1 MRNILAI
8 AGKELRSY
16 FASPIAYIVIGLF
29 AVIFGIFFGV
39 ILLHFNQASQQGGGQ
54 AVNVNEQLIR
64 PVFLNSVVVFLFMLP
79 IVTMRSY
86 AEEKRSGT
94 IELLLTAPL
103 TDLQIILGK
112 FTGAMG
118 LYASMLLVTALSM
131 GSLFFFGTPEVKP
144 LLNTYLGLLLMG
156 GCFVSVGLLISSFT
170 SNQIVAGAVTF
181 GVGVIGRSGAIAR
194 PGAFAFGC
202 GLGIACS
209 GRVVATVG

>member
-1 MRNILAI
+1 MNNVLAI
-8 AGKELRSY
+8 ARKELRSY

-39 ILLHFNQASQQGGGQ
+39 ILLNFNQASQQGGGQ

-131 GSLFFFGTPEVKP
+131 GAV
-144 LLNTYLGLLLMG
+144 LLRHSRSEAAAHHYLGSPRAA
-156 GCFVSVGLLISSFT
+156 VSC
-170 SNQIVAGAVTF
+170 
-181 GVGVIGRSGAIAR
+181 RW
-194 PGAFAFGC
+194 
-202 GLGIACS
+202 ACS
-209 GRVVATVG
+209 SRASRAIRSSPAPSPSACS